1 MKEEKQN
8 EIETKEEVENT
19 ELVEVKKETLVQKG
33 AKFVKKGLKKAA
45 IVIGGITLLAI
56 GETHGEKRGHKKG
69 YDEGYNTGAKEMYEK
84 YNNNNTLEN
93 VEYEVVNDD
102 NNE

>member
-19 ELVEVKKETLVQKG
+19 ELVEVEKETWVQKG
-33 AKFVKKGLKKAA
+33 AKFVKKVGKKVA
-45 IVIGGITLLAI
+45 ITCLFLGGCLVA
-56 GETHGEKRGHKKG
+56 ESYCVKRGYKKG
-69 YDEGYNTGAKEMYEK
+69 YDEGYNVGKEMYEK